1 MFAAGASSGGAVNLQ
16 QATMAAVEHR
26 KINDLLRVWE
36 ERIQKQA
43 QHFESYSTQVL
54 QVDTEIIA
62 NFGKIRALRGEHMV
76 LKTRQEAV
84 DQSIQ
89 QIWDQQDSLGRLL
102 VGLQEALS
110 QKQPADARDSSRTH
124 QKAKGL
130 SVQLDE
136 LDRQVE
142 ELSKETTAV
151 QAALYSEPLTTVV
164 RVLDAHAN
172 ALDAIQ
178 QQVDSTSAR
187 LSAIEATF

>member
-1 MFAAGASSGGAVNLQ
+1 MNLQ
-16 QATMAAVEHR
+16 QATMTAVEHR
-26 KINDLLRVWE
+26 KVNDLLRVWE
-36 ERIQKQA
+36 ERIHKQA
-43 QHFESYSTQVL
+43 QHFESFATQVL
-54 QVDTEIIA
+54 QVDTEIIS
-62 NFGKIRALRGEHMV
+62 NFGKIRALRSEHQM
-76 LKTRQEAV
+76 LSARQQAV

-102 VGLQEALS
+102 MGLQEALS
-110 QKQPADARDSSRTH
+110 QKQPADARDYSSVTH
-124 QKAKGL
+124 HKAKAL

-151 QAALYSEPLTTVV
+151 QSALYSEPLTTVV

-178 QQVDSTSAR
+178 QQVDSTSSR
-187 LSAIEATF
+187 LSTIEAQF